1 MCGCLYF
8 LQDRLSDHYDSKP
21 STVVLEGDGGIPN
34 TNEENNFE
42 ANKKTDEMTGCLCC
56 PWS

>member
-8 LQDRLSDHYDSKP
+8 VQDRLSDHYDSKP

-56 PWS
+56 P